1 MHLCTVDAFNR
12 RVTLTFGVLYLLCH
26 AVNAKDILIDDVTIV
41 SAELAAPIVGASV
54 LIHDE
59 RIAKIYSRAAKP
71 KKMSADIIKGT
82 GLYLTPGLIDTH
94 VHLGEIPG
102 MRDDQE
108 EAHPDIAA
116 AARQQIPKSYLHFGF
131 TTLVDLN
138 SSPQWM
144 APWSAYPIRPDTYFC
159 GAAPV
164 MDGYPMAFVP
174 KPMRYRMPY
183 FLVEPDAAN
192 LPAGVDAA
200 AHTPEAVISRMK
212 ADGAICVKTHFERG
226 FGTNRNLPV
235 PKVET
240 IRALV
245 RAAHAAQMP
254 VFLHANSSE
263 AQRFGLDAG
272 VDIFAHGMWK
282 WSDSGAATELTPP
295 LKDIL
300 DDIVAQKRGWQ
311 ATIQVLYG
319 ERDLFNDSFLSD
331 PMLARAVP
339 ASLIAW
345 YKTPEG
351 QWFHDVLAK
360 TARIDPSVKK
370 PDVDAMAIARVNSSV
385 AYLASHNARLLFGTD
400 TPSDTTYANPPGL
413 NGWLEMQRLIAAGVT
428 PAQLFRAAT
437 LANAEAMG
445 LDKEVGTVQE
455 GKRANLLLLHED
467 PTKSI
472 HAYDN
477 IDRIILRG
485 RAIDPAALA
494 ANYVAVSR

>member
-1 MHLCTVDAFNR
+1 
-12 RVTLTFGVLYLLCH
+12 
-26 AVNAKDILIDDVTIV
+26 
-41 SAELAAPIVGASV
+41 
-54 LIHDE
+54 
-59 RIAKIYSRAAKP
+59 
-71 KKMSADIIKGT
+71 
-82 GLYLTPGLIDTH
+82 
-94 VHLGEIPG
+94 
-102 MRDDQE
+102 
-108 EAHPDIAA
+108 
-116 AARQQIPKSYLHFGF
+116 
-131 TTLVDLN
+131 
-138 SSPQWM
+138 
-144 APWSAYPIRPDTYFC
+144 
-159 GAAPV
+159 
-164 MDGYPMAFVP
+164 
-174 KPMRYRMPY
+174 
-183 FLVEPDAAN
+183 
-192 LPAGVDAA
+192 
-200 AHTPEAVISRMK
+200 
-212 ADGAICVKTHFERG
+212 
-226 FGTNRNLPV
+226 
-235 PKVET
+235 
-240 IRALV
+240 
-245 RAAHAAQMP
+245 
-254 VFLHANSSE
+254 
-263 AQRFGLDAG
+263 
-272 VDIFAHGMWK
+272 MWK

-311 ATIQVLYG
+311 ATIQVLHG

-385 AYLASHNARLLFGTD
+385 AYLADHNARLLFGTD